1 MWQRLTEL
9 DRRYSLRLRVAE
21 KPGPLRA
28 AAIVLAHSGDSPLW
42 IVLLPLVWWL
52 GAPFW
57 KTEARLAFIGVWVA
71 AAVTQALKLIVRRQR
86 PAGEWGQGYR
96 KLDPHSFPSGH
107 AARAFMLAS
116 VALLLGPPGWA
127 AAMMAWAVLVS
138 LARVAMGVHYL
149 SDILAGAALGI
160 VCGAGLSLWR

>member
-9 DRRYSLRLRVAE
+9 DRRSSTRLRVAE
-21 KPGPLRA
+21 RPGALRM
-28 AAIVLAHSGDSPLW
+28 AAIVFAHSGDSPLW
-42 IVLLPLVWWL
+42 GVGLAWLWWRGPAL
-52 GAPFW
+52 WSHA
-57 KTEARLAFIGVWVA
+57 ARVAFIGVWVTA
-71 AAVTQALKLIVRRQR
+71 MVVQAIKLIVRRQR

-116 VALLLGPPGWA
+116 MALVFGPPAWA
-127 AAMMAWAVLVS
+127 ALMVAWAVLVS

-149 SDILAGAALGI
+149 SDITAGAFCGVL
-160 VCGAGLSLWR
+160 CGAAVLLFH